1 MLVPIDE
8 ILSINYVV
16 NKDGQ
21 PAIVIKPTGKSELT
35 LNFEWKFEAEVSNFL
50 DRNVLTL
57 EHQVEGIGPI
67 TIIRPLIQGLRRLR
81 SEFSLSSL

>member
-35 LNFEWKFEAEVSNFL
+35 LNFEWKFEAEVSNFQ
-50 DRNVLTL
+50 DSNILTL
-57 EHQVEGIGPI
+57 EHQVEQIGSIPI
-67 TIIRPLIQGLRRLR
+67 ISPLI
-81 SEFSLSSL
+81 